1 MKRKFLG
8 SKIKSYRRSQGLSL
22 QSVAEKIGKT
32 KSYLSMIENSK
43 AVPSLSTLRDI
54 ATCLGITIADF
65 FDEEANNNSKVFKE
79 TFQFNNDARIIHSKK
94 NEYNLYLLIQ
104 NQTFK
109 MKTYIVELLPFGGY
123 SQELRHE
130 GQEQGLVLEGQIS
143 LYLDEHEY
151 ILNKGDYFYFYSN
164 KKHKVTN
171 KSEEKAKIYWVYL
184 PE

>member
-1 MKRKFLG
+1 
-8 SKIKSYRRSQGLSL
+8 
-22 QSVAEKIGKT
+22 VAENVGKT
-32 KSYLSMIENSK
+32 KSYMSMIENSK

-65 FDEEANNNSKVFKE
+65 FEEETNNNSEIARE
-79 TFQFNNDARIIHSKK
+79 TFQFEKDAKIIHSKK
-94 NEYNLYLLIQ
+94 NDYNLYLLIQ
-104 NQTFK
+104 NPAFK

-123 SQELRHE
+123 AQELRHE
-130 GQEQGLVLEGQIS
+130 GQEQGFVLEGQIS
-143 LYLDEHEY
+143 LYLDNKEHV
-151 ILNKGDYFYFYSN
+151 LNKGDYFYFYSY